1 MPSAPTLGHDALVI
15 ALQQAL
21 AALCGVT
28 ALAVLVQVIR
38 DRLIN
43 RLIVGLLVLI
53 ELGLIVH
60 LVMGLSRVG
69 DAPEGVSIASY
80 VGYLVVAP
88 IVLPLAVGWSWAER
102 SRSGTATIL
111 VGLVLVPYLF
121 VRLYEIWYL
130 HP

>member
-1 MPSAPTLGHDALVI
+1 MI
-15 ALQQAL
+15 ELQQVL
-21 AALCGVT
+21 AVLCGV
-28 ALAVLVQVIR
+28 AAIGVIIQVIR
-38 DRLIN
+38 DKQPNKPL
-43 RLIVGLLVLI
+43 LGLLGLI
-53 ELGLIVH
+53 ELGLVVQ
-60 LVMGLSRVG
+60 LVMGLVRLSS
-69 DAPEGVSIASY
+69 APEGVSIASY

-111 VGLVLVPYLF
+111 IGLVVVPYLF